1 MTNTES
7 RSSESEYC
15 FNCHHWR
22 IAIPNLGGLV
32 DQGVC
37 ALYCDK
43 RFEDDTC
50 GRWEQATEDD
60 RAVFMICRR
69 MINEHCDQ
77 HCKEVQKYAKEKFE
91 EDMRERVM
99 KVFGLTEKEEHDCK

>member
-50 GRWEQATEDD
+50 GRWQQATEDD
-60 RAVFMICRR
+60 RAVIAFCRK
-69 MINEHCDQ
+69 MINEHCSE
-77 HCKEVQKYAKEKFE
+77 HCSEVKEHTINNFKDGMRKHILEIFDLE
-91 EDMRERVM
+91 EETD
-99 KVFGLTEKEEHDCK
+99 G

>member
-7 RSSESEYC
+7 HC
-15 FNCHHWR
+15 FNCHNWR
-22 IAIPNLGGLV
+22 IAVPNLGGLV

-37 ALYCDK
+37 ALYCDA

-50 GRWEQATEDD
+50 GRWVEASEDD
-60 RAVFMICRR
+60 RAVIAFCRKL
-69 MINEHCDQ
+69 INEHCDK
-77 HCKEVQKYAKEKFE
+77 HCKEVQEHAQEKFE

-99 KVFGLTEKEEHDCK
+99 KVFGLTEKEDIW